1 MAHYF
6 TLFVDGCAQV
16 KLPKWEVP
24 TSVAAGKSHSLALT
38 VYGELYAWGK
48 GWCGELG
55 VAPNDPVVK
64 MPMKAS
70 AALTAGSSPSLP
82 SASGGGSSSRNTLG
96 KSGGSDEPRATMAV
110 VREPP
115 RMVRVA
121 PRKVTSK
128 AMFLRVAAGDCHT
141 CALALKVRAVLARV
155 GRQGPRESCS
165 VQTSRSQH
173 RPYTRTAIERMPAD
187 KPITHLGMPLY
198 EVWRRHLSLTQ

>member
-1 MAHYF
+1 M
-6 TLFVDGCAQV
+6 
-16 KLPKWEVP
+16 P

-55 VAPNDPVVK
+55 VAPNDPVVT

-70 AALTAGSSPSLP
+70 AAMTAVSPPSFP
-82 SASGGGSSSRNTLG
+82 SASGGGSSSRNTMG
-96 KSGGSDEPRATMAV
+96 KSGSSDEPRATVTV

-141 CALALKVRAVLARV
+141 CALALKVRAIFARV
-155 GRQGPRESCS
+155 GTRGP
-165 VQTSRSQH
+165 
-173 RPYTRTAIERMPAD
+173 
-187 KPITHLGMPLY
+187 
-198 EVWRRHLSLTQ
+198 

>member
-1 MAHYF
+1 MAHFF

-96 KSGGSDEPRATMAV
+96 KSGCYNSSQCHTHTRACMQMPV
-110 VREPP
+110 VGLLLP
-115 RMVRVA
+115 
-121 PRKVTSK
+121 
-128 AMFLRVAAGDCHT
+128 DCHACT
-141 CALALKVRAVLARV
+141 CDVWVP
-155 GRQGPRESCS
+155 GP
-165 VQTSRSQH
+165 
-173 RPYTRTAIERMPAD
+173 I
-187 KPITHLGMPLY
+187 G
-198 EVWRRHLSLTQ
+198 LTIG